1 MDCNKFILLLLISP
15 LFAETF
21 EKKFCKVFRIVF
33 TLFFFLFLLISP
45 LVVLGLR
52 HDCSSGKLQKV
63 LEGTMFEIEKKFWY
77 PKPLPYIVSTYI

>member
-33 TLFFFLFLLISP
+33 TLFFFVSIDITTCGSRFET
-45 LVVLGLR
+45 R
-52 HDCSSGKLQKV
+52 LQFWKAP
-63 LEGTMFEIEKKFWY
+63 EGSRRY
-77 PKPLPYIVSTYI
+77 YVRD